1 MKFREVAKSLQIYY
15 LDEIHLMDIYLGVG
29 VVVVVVLVVVV
40 LVLSPL
46 CLGLA
51 GWLEYWVGHASNAT
65 LLLVAHKIDIVIR

>member
-1 MKFREVAKSLQIYY
+1 
-15 LDEIHLMDIYLGVG
+15 MDIYLGVG

-40 LVLSPL
+40 LVPAPL
-46 CLGLA
+46 CLRLA

>member
-1 MKFREVAKSLQIYY
+1 
-15 LDEIHLMDIYLGVG
+15 MDIYLGVG

-40 LVLSPL
+40 LVPAPL